1 MKKNEID
8 PKNLM
13 ALERAT
19 VSLIGVAISLIAFG
33 FVIEKFDLF
42 LYLVSVELKSRH
54 IQMPQKFINL
64 QFYNYLGIIIV
75 ISGIIIALYT
85 YKYYTKWIEYLKEG
99 KIDTDKKIYFFLS
112 IFVAVIG
119 TIVLFS
125 MFII

>member
-1 MKKNEID
+1 MKKKEID

-75 ISGIIIALYT
+75 ISGIVVALYT